1 MLAAQHHGVVKRER
15 REGVIYWSLGDGVPL
30 VPAPDADEDPE
41 MKSRI
46 VLTPAAAA
54 TTNDKLSKRPEKAIK
69 TGEIPQ
75 PAPDPDTEP
84 CPIQIKPILPPP
96 EPVFGAFSDGS
107 LSIDHGGTFLRL
119 GAKHAQ
125 ALQAFMNRAW
135 ERK

>member
-1 MLAAQHHGVVKRER
+1 
-15 REGVIYWSLGDGVPL
+15 
-30 VPAPDADEDPE
+30 
-41 MKSRI
+41 MKSKI

-54 TTNDKLSKRPEKAIK
+54 TTNDKLAKRLEKAVK
-69 TGEIPQ
+69 TGAIPQ
-75 PAPDPDTEP
+75 PAPEPDTEAR
-84 CPIQIKPILPPP
+84 PIQIELNLPPP

-125 ALQAFMNRAW
+125 VLQAFMNRAW